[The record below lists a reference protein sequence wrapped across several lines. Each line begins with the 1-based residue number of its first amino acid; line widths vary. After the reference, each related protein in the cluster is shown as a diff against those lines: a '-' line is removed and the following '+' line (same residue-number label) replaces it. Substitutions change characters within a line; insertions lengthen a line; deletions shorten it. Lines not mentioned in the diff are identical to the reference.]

1 MGSLTPADLPPIL
14 PVFPLQGALL
24 LPGGQLPLNIFE
36 PRYRAMIED
45 AMGGARLVGMIQPQ
59 VKERVAPDDAP
70 GLYRTGCVGKIT
82 SFTETSDGR
91 YLINL
96 TGICRFGVARELPA
110 MRGYRR
116 VEPDW
121 SPYLG
126 DFEVPAESAF
136 DRPALIEALKS
147 YLERNEFAADWKAV
161 EGTCTAEL
169 VVLLAAMCPFNAIEK
184 QALLEAPDAAERG
197 RVLISLLAMGRGAD
211 KGGRPSRMN

>member
-1 MGSLTPADLPPIL
+1 MASLTPADLPSIL

-24 LPGGQLPLNIFE
+24 LPGGQLPLNVFE
-36 PRYRAMIED
+36 PRYRALVED
-45 AMGGARLVGMIQPQ
+45 AMGGARLVGMIQPK
-59 VKERVAPDDAP
+59 VKERIAPDDAP
-70 GLYRTGCVGKIT
+70 GLYKTGCVGKIT

-96 TGICRFGVARELPA
+96 TGICRFDVARELPA
-110 MRGYRR
+110 LRGYRR
-116 VEPDW
+116 VEPAW

-126 DFEVPAESAF
+126 DFETPAESAF
-136 DRPALIEALKS
+136 DRPALIAALRS
-147 YLERNEFAADWKAV
+147 YLARNEFAADWKAV

-169 VVLLAAMCPFNAIEK
+169 VVLLAAMCPFDAIEK

-211 KGGRPSRMN
+211 KGERPSRMN